1 LLRCYT
7 TRVLLTRSLYVLLTH
22 SLYSLYIH
30 TPHTYIHTQSDSWH
44 NHACA
49 APAEVMAQLHLDP
62 IAAFI
67 LVVVTLV
74 DRIPLVRSE
83 AVLAKGRVALFKV

>member
-1 LLRCYT
+1 
-7 TRVLLTRSLYVLLTH
+7 
-22 SLYSLYIH
+22 
-30 TPHTYIHTQSDSWH
+30 
-44 NHACA
+44 
-49 APAEVMAQLHLDP
+49 MAQLHLDP